1 MNAWIFLIRSLRFHG
16 RSHLGTIL
24 GACIASAV
32 LTGAL
37 IVGDSVRGSLLQMA
51 MFRLGQVDTAIVG
64 NDRLFEQSLAQ
75 RMQSPMH
82 GKVVPVIQLPAV
94 TTTQGGDYRA
104 NQSWLLGV
112 TEGFWDLATEPAKEV
127 HPAPGKVVL
136 GSALA
141 AQLQAQVG
149 TRLILRVQKPSM
161 LSPEAPLSPEEG
173 HTVALRLEVS
183 RVISDAQFGRFSL
196 QASQLPAMNA
206 FVDLATLQQSL
217 ALGEKANLLL
227 LDRSDQ
233 STDPVERLE
242 AITQRLRDQ
251 WTIQDSQLKWYVQE
265 REDRSVAEIRSERVF
280 LDAHTSA
287 ALLRAEGEGKGVLT
301 YFVNDMRSGDRH
313 TPYSMVSAVGDGLLP
328 VALGKDEA
336 VINQWLAEDLELEP
350 GDRLKI
356 DYFQVGLGRTLE
368 EASAELIVKA
378 VVPMAMPYEDP
389 SLMPDFP
396 GLKDAENCRDWDTGF
411 PIDLDAI
418 RDQDNAYWESYQGT
432 PKAFVSLATGQA
444 LWQNRFGDLTSVR
457 WSTSDPNQEMGQ
469 LTEYIEQ
476 QIEKEIDPLQ
486 LGISILPVS
495 QQALASVIQSQDF
508 GGLFIGFSFFLI
520 LAALI
525 LMNLLFQFVIEKRAS
540 ETGLLLATGMTL
552 KRVNALIL
560 REGALLAMIG
570 SFLGLGL
577 AVLYAQG
584 MLLGLTTLWK
594 GAIGTSSLSLFV
606 RPPTLLSG
614 GLGSVVVASLTLLFG
629 LRRRGAQGIHLLLS
643 GASEEGATAANP
655 SGKARR
661 SLVIAGVL
669 VGAALIMVLGSYSG
683 SAGASAAVFFG
694 AGALMLLAGWFLL
707 SGWLLRLEHDRIRQ
721 FSSLIGW
728 ALRNSARRR
737 RRSLATITMLA
748 CGAFLVMAVGANKL
762 DATRDASLRSS
773 GTGGFAFWAESAA
786 PIVVDLN
793 QEAGLESFGLYADEL
808 EGVSFVPFRV
818 KEGEEASCLNLNRAQ
833 RPRIMGVDP
842 VDLIDR
848 QAFSPATTWQQLAEG
863 ESVWHLLSQTLED
876 GAIPGLADN
885 NSILWAMGKQV
896 GDVIEMTDA
905 SGREQRIRLVA
916 GLANSILQGSVIIA
930 EEQFVNHFK
939 GESGYRAFLI
949 DAPVEGRKAIGQQL
963 SRATEDVGLTL
974 FDTVARMEAFNAVQ
988 NTYLSTFQMLGGL
1001 GLVLG
1006 SFGLGAVVLRNLQD
1020 RQKEWAILAAIG
1032 FSSKRLRWLVCLEH
1046 VALLMLG
1053 LMLGCGSALFAC
1065 WPSLGVADG
1074 SIPWFSL
1081 SLILM
1086 GMILTGLFWTWA
1098 AARQL
1103 MVKQLV
1109 DALHGS

>member
-1 MNAWIFLIRSLRFHG
+1 
-16 RSHLGTIL
+16 
-24 GACIASAV
+24 
-32 LTGAL
+32 
-37 IVGDSVRGSLLQMA
+37 
-51 MFRLGQVDTAIVG
+51 
-64 NDRLFEQSLAQ
+64 
-75 RMQSPMH
+75 
-82 GKVVPVIQLPAV
+82 
-94 TTTQGGDYRA
+94 
-104 NQSWLLGV
+104 
-112 TEGFWDLATEPAKEV
+112 
-127 HPAPGKVVL
+127 
-136 GSALA
+136 
-141 AQLQAQVG
+141 
-149 TRLILRVQKPSM
+149 
-161 LSPEAPLSPEEG
+161 
-173 HTVALRLEVS
+173 
-183 RVISDAQFGRFSL
+183 
-196 QASQLPAMNA
+196 
-206 FVDLATLQQSL
+206 
-217 ALGEKANLLL
+217 
-227 LDRSDQ
+227 
-233 STDPVERLE
+233 
-242 AITQRLRDQ
+242 
-251 WTIQDSQLKWYVQE
+251 
-265 REDRSVAEIRSERVF
+265 
-280 LDAHTSA
+280 
-287 ALLRAEGEGKGVLT
+287 
-301 YFVNDMRSGDRH
+301 
-313 TPYSMVSAVGDGLLP
+313 
-328 VALGKDEA
+328 
-336 VINQWLAEDLELEP
+336 
-350 GDRLKI
+350 
-356 DYFQVGLGRTLE
+356 
-368 EASAELIVKA
+368 
-378 VVPMAMPYEDP
+378 
-389 SLMPDFP
+389 
-396 GLKDAENCRDWDTGF
+396 
-411 PIDLDAI
+411 
-418 RDQDNAYWESYQGT
+418 
-432 PKAFVSLATGQA
+432 
-444 LWQNRFGDLTSVR
+444 
-457 WSTSDPNQEMGQ
+457 
-469 LTEYIEQ
+469 
-476 QIEKEIDPLQ
+476 
-486 LGISILPVS
+486 
-495 QQALASVIQSQDF
+495 
-508 GGLFIGFSFFLI
+508 
-520 LAALI
+520 
-525 LMNLLFQFVIEKRAS
+525 
-540 ETGLLLATGMTL
+540 
-552 KRVNALIL
+552 
-560 REGALLAMIG
+560 
-570 SFLGLGL
+570 
-577 AVLYAQG
+577 
-584 MLLGLTTLWK
+584 
-594 GAIGTSSLSLFV
+594 
-606 RPPTLLSG
+606 
-614 GLGSVVVASLTLLFG
+614 
-629 LRRRGAQGIHLLLS
+629 
-643 GASEEGATAANP
+643 
-655 SGKARR
+655 
-661 SLVIAGVL
+661 
-669 VGAALIMVLGSYSG
+669 
-683 SAGASAAVFFG
+683 
-694 AGALMLLAGWFLL
+694 
-707 SGWLLRLEHDRIRQ
+707 
-721 FSSLIGW
+721 
-728 ALRNSARRR
+728 
-737 RRSLATITMLA
+737 MLA

-863 ESVWHLLSQTLED
+863 ESVWHLLSQTLVD

-905 SGREQRIRLVA
+905 SGRELRIRLVA